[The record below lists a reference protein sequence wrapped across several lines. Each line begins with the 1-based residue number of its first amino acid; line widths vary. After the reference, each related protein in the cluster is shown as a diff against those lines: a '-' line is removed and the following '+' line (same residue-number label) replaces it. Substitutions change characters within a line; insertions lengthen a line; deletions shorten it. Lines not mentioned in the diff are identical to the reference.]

1 MKKGE
6 VVQIIG
12 PVVDIRFAPGDLAP
26 IRNALK
32 IEDKKRN
39 INIVAEVA
47 QHIGNNTARCI
58 ALAPTDGMVRGMEV
72 LDTGGPIS
80 VPVGPE
86 VLGRIFNL
94 MGEPLDKLRRS
105 KDKGTLS
112 YPSNSAYI

>member
-12 PVVDIRFAPGDLAP
+12 PVVDVRFSPGELAP

-39 INIVAEVA
+39 ISLVAEVA
-47 QHIGNNTARCI
+47 QHIGNDTARCV
-58 ALAPTDGMVRGMEV
+58 ALAPTDGMVRGIKV
-72 LDTGGPIS
+72 TDTGEPIS
-80 VPVGPE
+80 VPVGKE

-94 MGEPLDKLRRS
+94 LGEPLDGLG
-105 KDKGTLS
+105 DV
-112 YPSNSAYI
+112 N